1 VIRRSRRNAVAAIA
15 LIAVA
20 AIHLASVPRTIWEF
34 DESYFAYGVER
45 YEPLQHHPPPPGY
58 PLYMG
63 FAKGVA
69 KLLPG
74 DSFTA
79 LLATSIAALLAGLAA
94 WFFAFRELS
103 DERTAV
109 VATVLL
115 YACPALLISGTLPQS
130 DSGALALF
138 GLAVFACARMLP
150 GRWPVAGGR
159 WPVREIVFASLAC
172 AAAIG
177 WRLQFS
183 IVIVPMFLVALL
195 LLRTWRARFIAIGVF
210 GVACLAWFVPLVI
223 AAGGPSS
230 YWQWLSGQAAYY
242 AAHDADLSRSGHS
255 MSHIAL
261 RFIAHPWGP
270 KWLSL
275 PLLMCAL
282 YGVRRPQSP
291 LFLRAE
297 RRRDPDASESGDCGH
312 RTPYPLL
319 AGCLVYLAFAL
330 WSMDPADAVR
340 YAIPSLPIVALFAAR
355 GISRMPAVA
364 ILYVI
369 GAYGYASPV
378 LRERATTPSPPA
390 AAATWIEAIA
400 PKETIVLFDMTLAPQ
415 ASYLLREYKTMR
427 IDAGLAQYGG
437 SAIPMLIYADGER
450 GSAEGVTFHWPDTDA
465 YRKLTRQHYGAVSVI
480 ELPLSQRYRVIEGV
494 HAPERR
500 RDGRAWRWLG
510 SRGVVE
516 LPQRRGSHV
525 RVTLRTPPEYPLDA
539 NRVNVNGT
547 VVEIRRNQTVDVVVP
562 FAERIVITADRT
574 FVPARIPGA
583 NNRDARTLSVML
595 TSVEQ
600 LDAPPAGG

>member
-1 VIRRSRRNAVAAIA
+1 MIRRSRRNALAALA

-20 AIHLASVPRTIWEF
+20 TLHLASVPRTIWEF

-63 FAKGVA
+63 FAK
-69 KLLPG
+69 LLPG

-79 LLATSIAALLAGLAA
+79 LLATSILALLAGLAA
-94 WFFAFRELS
+94 WFFAFRALS
-103 DERTAV
+103 DGRTAV

-130 DSGALALF
+130 DSGAVALF
-138 GLAVFACARMLP
+138 GLAVWACAR
-150 GRWPVAGGR
+150 GNPVWMA
-159 WPVREIVFASLAC
+159 IAC
-172 AAAIG
+172 AATIG

-183 IVIVPMFLVALL
+183 IAIVPMFLVAVLL
-195 LLRTWRARFIAIGVF
+195 PRNWRARVIAVGVF
-210 GVACLAWFVPLVI
+210 GAACLAWFVPLVV

-230 YWQWLSGQAAYY
+230 YWKWLSGQAAYY

-275 PLLMCAL
+275 PLLACAL
-282 YGVRRPQSP
+282 FGVRRPQSP

-297 RRRDPDASESGDCGH
+297 RPRDRDASESGDCGH

-330 WSMDPADAVR
+330 CSMDPADAVR
-340 YAIPSLPIVALFAAR
+340 YAIPSLPIIAFLAAR
-355 GISRMPAVA
+355 GLNRVPAFA
-364 ILYVI
+364 ILYVV
-369 GAYGYASPV
+369 GAYWYASPV
-378 LRERATTPSPPA
+378 LRERAVIPSPPYQ
-390 AAATWIEAIA
+390 AATWIKATE

-415 ASYLLREYKTMR
+415 ASYLLRDYKTMR

-437 SAIPMLIYADGER
+437 SDTPMVIYADGER
-450 GSAEGVTFHWPDTDA
+450 GNAQGVTFRWPDTDA

-480 ELPLSQRYRVIEGV
+480 PLPLSQRYRVVEGV
-494 HAPERR
+494 YAPERR

-510 SRGVVE
+510 ARGVVE

-539 NRVNVNGT
+539 NRVSVNGKP
-547 VVEIRRNQTVDVVVP
+547 VDIRRDQTVDVVVP
-562 FAERIVITADRT
+562 FAERIVIAAERT

>member
-1 VIRRSRRNAVAAIA
+1 LRSELSRWNLLAALALLAVAA
-15 LIAVA
+15 L
-20 AIHLASVPRTIWEF
+20 HFASVPRTIWEF

-63 FAKGVA
+63 FAKLV
-69 KLLPG
+69 PG
-74 DSFTA
+74 NSFNA
-79 LLATSIAALLAGLAA
+79 LLATSILALLAGLAA

-130 DSGALALF
+130 DAGAVALF
-138 GLAVFACARMLP
+138 GLAVWACARGNPLWM
-150 GRWPVAGGR
+150 A
-159 WPVREIVFASLAC
+159 IAC

-183 IVIVPMFLVALL
+183 IAIVPMFLVAVL
-195 LLRTWRARFIAIGVF
+195 LLRSWRARFIAVGVF
-210 GVACLAWFVPLVI
+210 GAACLAWFVPLVL
-223 AAGGPSS
+223 AAGGPPS
-230 YWQWLSGQAAYY
+230 YWKWLSGQAAYY

-255 MSHIAL
+255 ASHIAL

-270 KWLSL
+270 KWLAL
-275 PLLMCAL
+275 PLLLCAL

-291 LFLRAE
+291 LSLRTE
-297 RRRDPDASESGDCGH
+297 PPRDPDASESGDCGH

-319 AGCLVYLAFAL
+319 AGCLGYLAFAL

-340 YAIPSLPIVALFAAR
+340 YAIPSLPIVAFLAAR
-355 GISRMPAVA
+355 GLRRVPAAA
-364 ILYVI
+364 ILYVV
-369 GAYGYASPV
+369 GAYWYASPV
-378 LRERATTPSPPA
+378 LRVRATTPAPPA
-390 AAATWIEAIA
+390 AAAAWIQANV
-400 PKETIVLFDMTLAPQ
+400 PKQTIVLFDMTLAPH

-427 IDAGLAQYGG
+427 IDAGLARYGG
-437 SAIPMLIYADGER
+437 SETPMVIYADGER
-450 GSAEGVTFHWPDTDA
+450 GSAPGVTFRWPDTDA

-480 ELPLSQRYRVIEGV
+480 PLPLSQRYRVVEGV

-500 RDGRAWRWLG
+500 RDGKAWRWLG
-510 SRGVVE
+510 ARGVLE
-516 LPQRRGSHV
+516 LPHRRGSHV

-547 VVEIRRNQTVDVVVP
+547 IVDIKRDQTVGVVVP
-562 FAERIVITADRT
+562 FAERIVITAERT
-574 FVPARIPGA
+574 FVPARIRGA

-600 LDAPPAGG
+600 LDGPPAGG

>member
-1 VIRRSRRNAVAAIA
+1 MRSELSRRNLLAALALLAVAA
-15 LIAVA
+15 L
-20 AIHLASVPRTIWEF
+20 HLASVPRTIWEF

-63 FAKGVA
+63 FAK
-69 KLLPG
+69 LIPG
-74 DSFTA
+74 DAFQA
-79 LLATSIAALLAGLAA
+79 LLATSIIALLAGLGT
-94 WFFAFRELS
+94 WFFAFRALS
-103 DERTAV
+103 DGRTAV

-130 DSGALALF
+130 DAGAVALF
-138 GLAVFACARMLP
+138 GLAVWACAR
-150 GRWPVAGGR
+150 GNPVSMA
-159 WPVREIVFASLAC
+159 IAC

-183 IVIVPMFLVALL
+183 IAVVPMFLVTVL
-195 LLRTWRARFIAIGVF
+195 LLRTWRARFIAVGVF
-210 GVACLAWFVPLVI
+210 GLACLAWFVPLVV
-223 AAGGPSS
+223 ATGGPAS
-230 YWQWLSGQAAYY
+230 YWKWLSGQAAYY

-275 PLLMCAL
+275 PLLLVAL
-282 YGVRRPQSP
+282 YGVRRP
-291 LFLRAE
+291 
-297 RRRDPDASESGDCGH
+297 RRGPDASESGDGGH
-312 RTPYPLL
+312 RSPYPLL

-340 YAIPSLPIVALFAAR
+340 YAIPSLPIVAFLAAR
-355 GISRMPAVA
+355 GLNRVPALA
-364 ILYVI
+364 ILYVA
-369 GAYGYASPV
+369 GAYWYASPV
-378 LRERATTPSPPA
+378 LRERAVIPSPPYQ
-390 AAATWIEAIA
+390 AATWIKATE
-400 PKETIVLFDMTLAPQ
+400 PKETIVLFDMTLAPH
-415 ASYLLREYKTMR
+415 ASYLLREYRTMR

-437 SAIPMLIYADGER
+437 SDIPMVIYADGER
-450 GSAEGVTFHWPDTDA
+450 GNAEGFTFKWPDTDA

-480 ELPLSQRYRVIEGV
+480 PLPLSQRYRVVEGV
-494 HAPERR
+494 HPPERR

-510 SRGVVE
+510 ARAVVE

-525 RVTLRTPPEYPLDA
+525 QVTLRTPPEYPLDA

-547 VVEIRRNQTVDVVVP
+547 IVDIRRNQTVEVVVP
-562 FAERIVITADRT
+562 FAERIVITTERT